1 MVSPVKILHLQT
13 IKREYIPAERLVQ
26 FLSLTPNVDRR
37 IGSLPY
43 DWIKTS
49 GKSQIPDITRRTGD
63 VFEKFAKEIDDIPDN
78 ASNEVKLKTAQQA
91 LVGALRKILGRE
103 DIKISYAGN
112 GALKHCQRLDVGN
125 YSYAFSTFKSKE
137 AARKQFSDYF
147 HKGQGRGNEPQT
159 IFIAYNR
166 DSHGRW
172 AKPFMANMSGADDKG
187 GFILSKFIDSNYPA
201 KRRFGSMEKQRK
213 YIYNFDPNYIHG
225 VCIEAGG
232 CVPNKKYIQNS
243 KERDIWL
250 RFAKIID
257 GQVALLKKREHNAEV
272 YQILVNASRSGEDIV
287 QFDTGIFSKEERKVA
302 DRVIRTLVKV
312 RELKEKLTQEG
323 KFENIRKLLNE
334 DMIDAFPYSVYSEE
348 FGSWA
353 AKWYPHLIADELGI
367 SNAPELDEMM
377 SISSEYNDEVKI
389 NFAKHYPKSEVIKWL
404 QDNLVPERD
413 VKLFENLQ
421 EQYGVIDLQAQP

>member
-37 IGSLPY
+37 IGALPY

-49 GKSQIPDITRRTGD
+49 EKSKIPDITRRTGD
-63 VFEKFAKEIDDIPDN
+63 VFERFAKEIDDIPDK
-78 ASNEVKLKTAQQA
+78 AADELKLKTAQQVLVNA
-91 LVGALRKILGRE
+91 LKKILGRE
-103 DIKISYAGN
+103 DIKVSYAGN
-112 GALKHCQRLDVGN
+112 GALKHCQRLDVGS
-125 YSYAFSTFKSKE
+125 YSYAFSTFKSEKT
-137 AARKQFSDYF
+137 ARKQFSDYF
-147 HKGQGRGNEPQT
+147 HRGQGRGNEPQT

-187 GFILSKFIDSNYPA
+187 GFILSKFIDSNHPA
-201 KRRFGSMEKQRK
+201 KRSFGLMEKQRK

-243 KERDIWL
+243 KERNIWM
-250 RFAKIID
+250 RFSKIID
-257 GQVALLKKREHNAEV
+257 SQVELLKQNEKCAQVHET
-272 YQILVNASRSGEDIV
+272 LVEASRRGEDV
-287 QFDTGIFSKEERKVA
+287 LSFDTSIFLEQEKKAADKMIKALRKVH
-302 DRVIRTLVKV
+302 
-312 RELKEKLTQEG
+312 EFKEKLIQEG

-334 DMIDAFPYSVYSEE
+334 DMIDAFPYSVYSKE

-353 AKWYPHLIADELGI
+353 ADWYPRLLADELGI
-367 SNAPELDEMM
+367 SNTPELDEMM

-389 NFAKHYPKSEVIKWL
+389 NFAQHYSKSEVVKWL
-404 QDNLVPERD
+404 QDNFVPERD
-413 VKLFENLQ
+413 IQLFKNLEEQYGAIDLQ
-421 EQYGVIDLQAQP
+421 EQL